1 MRRIADRTV
10 REHYAAWREADEL
23 VHDLAENLGDA
34 LHPLCIKARAVSDRA
49 LRDLL
54 ESSPPSVEGAWLKL
68 KAACRFEDFVAEA
81 ADPACGFVAP
91 RLIVSALRDLEAL
104 ILLGGAVID

>member
-1 MRRIADRTV
+1 MRRIVDRTV
-10 REHYAAWREADEL
+10 RERYAAWREADEL
-23 VHDLAENLGDA
+23 VHDFAEILGDA
-34 LHPLCIKARAVSDRA
+34 MHPLCLKARAVSDRA

-54 ESSPPSVEGAWLKL
+54 DYSPPSAERAWLKL

-81 ADPACGFVAP
+81 ADPTCGFIAP

-104 ILLGGAVID
+104 LLLGGAVID